1 MDEQT
6 EVKEPRILD
15 ENDHEIT
22 MDDVDLELGYLRLDQ
37 ILKEHH
43 EAIEFQEE
51 QWHYAVTCYYFENG
65 SEMKITDEDDPH
77 IERIDADNGVFG
89 FIPQNEEEEQLAVKG
104 IDLKQEVDKERVD
117 AKEAWDEYENI
128 QRYILYTQE
137 ELDAKREREEQQ
149 AKREEF
155 MGTGPDRLSSVEEDV
170 GDLSIILSET
180 MLAMM

>member
-1 MDEQT
+1 MADENT
-6 EVKEPRILD
+6 EIRILNEDD
-15 ENDHEIT
+15 EEIT
-22 MDDVDLELGYLRLDQ
+22 MDEVDLELGYLRPDQ
-37 ILKEHH
+37 LLKEHH

-51 QWHYAVTCYYFENG
+51 QWHYAVACFYFEDG
-65 SEMKITDEDDPH
+65 SELKVESEDDPH
-77 IERIDADNGVFG
+77 IEKIDADNGVFG

-104 IDLKQEVDKERVD
+104 IDLKQEVDKERVE

-155 MGTGPDRLSSVEEDV
+155 MGTGPDRLSTVEEDV